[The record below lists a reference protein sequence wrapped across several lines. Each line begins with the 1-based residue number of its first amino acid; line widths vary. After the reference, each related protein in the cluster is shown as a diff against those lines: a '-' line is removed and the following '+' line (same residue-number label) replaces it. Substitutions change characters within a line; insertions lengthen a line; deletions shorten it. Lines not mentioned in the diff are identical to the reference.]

1 MVCTRRV
8 MCEGICVR
16 VCLCLCVRER
26 EREGGRGKERVRERV
41 CLSAGLVWLR
51 VGVRSCPYADV
62 DPQSVH
68 Q

>member
-16 VCLCLCVRER
+16 VCLCLCVCVSER
-26 EREGGRGKERVRERV
+26 EREGEGKRESV